1 MNALTAY
8 ITQKDAERDLFFCPC
23 CKARLDRDDMDL
35 ANGWDHSLQMR
46 AKYGAACCIACVDEH
61 CWTED
66 GVLMRREETVLGY
79 DGRWSSEEALEDAID
94 EASYHDADHA
104 MYRGWV

>member
-1 MNALTAY
+1 MNLTAY
-8 ITQKDAERDLFFCPC
+8 ITQKDAEREQFYCPC

-35 ANGWDHSLQMR
+35 ANGWTHSLQMR
-46 AKYGAACCIACVDEH
+46 AKYGAACCIECTDAH

-66 GVLMRREETVLGY
+66 GVLMRRDETVLGY
-79 DGRWSSEEALEDAID
+79 EGRWSSEEALEDAID
-94 EASYHDADHA
+94 EASYYDADHA